1 METLSELGQGIR
13 RLTNLAY
20 PTAPGEV
27 RETLAKDQFIDAL
40 IDSDIRIRIKQS
52 RPANLNEAISCAV
65 ELEAY
70 NRVEKRDKEFR
81 GHLRTATSEE
91 QPSTSSTGSDHRLET
106 WMKSVEEG
114 MKCIT
119 DELRE
124 LKTSR
129 QRMTN
134 DRWYKDKRGNSNRQ
148 DRGCYECGKPGH
160 IKRYCPLLNKRPREN
175 ETSGRNNAQKSGKY
189 KSSTTGPRVSVGLGS
204 SIEECGL
211 YVDVKIQGETARF
224 LVDTGATVTLV
235 SESLYKKLPMSVR
248 PNLHEVTQT
257 IMTANSTALSVHG
270 KAEFNVCI
278 DQMTYYSEAIVA
290 KLKIDG
296 FLGLDFMKAHQCSVD
311 IGNEV
316 LVVNGREKRLS
327 IEGFLGCYRITA
339 SKTVSIPPRS
349 EMIVP
354 GKVCVPEGSTLPVG
368 ESIIEPLYNK
378 CRNECALTARTIV
391 SPNETVPVR
400 LMNTDEDAKVV
411 HSGTVIGQLSEVA
424 QVEVSLPQV
433 KPSCTNVLR
442 TDLTELLQKTEQN
455 LTSYRGKRREIF
467 L

>member
-1 METLSELGQGIR
+1 M
-13 RLTNLAY
+13 
-20 PTAPGEV
+20 
-27 RETLAKDQFIDAL
+27 
-40 IDSDIRIRIKQS
+40 
-52 RPANLNEAISCAV
+52 
-65 ELEAY
+65 
-70 NRVEKRDKEFR
+70 
-81 GHLRTATSEE
+81 
-91 QPSTSSTGSDHRLET
+91 
-106 WMKSVEEG
+106 
-114 MKCIT
+114 
-119 DELRE
+119 
-124 LKTSR
+124 
-129 QRMTN
+129 
-134 DRWYKDKRGNSNRQ
+134 
-148 DRGCYECGKPGH
+148 
-160 IKRYCPLLNKRPREN
+160 LNKRPREN
-175 ETSGRNNAQKSGKY
+175 ETSGRNNAQKSGKD

-296 FLGLDFMKAHQCSVD
+296 ILGLDFMKAHQCSVD

-368 ESIIEPLYNK
+368 ESIIEPLYN
-378 CRNECALTARTIV
+378 
-391 SPNETVPVR
+391 
-400 LMNTDEDAKVV
+400 
-411 HSGTVIGQLSEVA
+411 
-424 QVEVSLPQV
+424 
-433 KPSCTNVLR
+433 
-442 TDLTELLQKTEQN
+442 
-455 LTSYRGKRREIF
+455 
-467 L
+467 